1 MLVTDGYNVLP
12 KTVLDYKKIA
22 MDFFHG
28 ETLKKVIEELDNYDN
43 ASEIALENKWHSLV
57 MQYL

>member
-1 MLVTDGYNVLP
+1 MLVTDGYNISP

-22 MDFFHG
+22 VDFFHG
-28 ETLKKVIEELDNYDN
+28 ETLRKVIKELDNYSDS
-43 ASEIALENKWHSLV
+43 SEVALENKWHSLV